1 MRELRERYPR
11 PDAQLAPSSAGPR
24 HARHAG
30 HKLTPCSLARIT
42 VRRATSH
49 ADSKAAAT
57 DGHRNLAA
65 ALRDNA
71 RDATQVLPFSGHH
84 KPVNQTVRH
93 FAEALTLQ
101 PSWWP
106 MPVNVAALRRHA
118 RDPRRPLATLG
129 ISLGRTDIT
138 TERRSPGSQGGGGVL
153 PGALRVVGGSAT
165 G

>member
-30 HKLTPCSLARIT
+30 HKLTPRSLARIT

-65 ALRDNA
+65 AY
-71 RDATQVLPFSGHH
+71 ATTPATPPKSC
-84 KPVNQTVRH
+84 
-93 FAEALTLQ
+93 
-101 PSWWP
+101 
-106 MPVNVAALRRHA
+106 
-118 RDPRRPLATLG
+118 PLVG
-129 ISLGRTDIT
+129 IT
-138 TERRSPGSQGGGGVL
+138 SP
-153 PGALRVVGGSAT
+153 
-165 G
+165 